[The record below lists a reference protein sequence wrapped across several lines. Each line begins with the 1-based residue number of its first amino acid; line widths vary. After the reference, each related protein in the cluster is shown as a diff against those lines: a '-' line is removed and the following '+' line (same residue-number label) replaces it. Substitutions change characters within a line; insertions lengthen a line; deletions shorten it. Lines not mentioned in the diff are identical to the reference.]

1 MKTKEQIIRQIKLY
15 KFTDEEWQKV
25 YAFCRDN
32 YGTGFNKPFR
42 GKYECDY
49 LKFMDWMDN
58 GFGSG
63 DLVRCGDDS
72 AAIISYAIDDNV
84 YYCAYFD
91 MDNNLII
98 MEDKLYKARNFSRK
112 LLPENEA
119 HKFYDII
126 NQAGYRISVINGVIC
141 KKSPLRIGEARF
153 FSYQGKSLYGV
164 VKGYD
169 DNGAVFGFGY
179 SDDTFINAEIQVPME
194 DVHDIVSS
202 TAEDK
207 MDEEI
212 AAKYHVRWHQALKQL
227 CYLSAR
233 APKGGRYY
241 YLTDKFTFAVTKENY
256 SKVSDMRYEMGNYF
270 NSWED
275 ITAFFMKLKVLRSDM
290 IDKGEIK

>member
-1 MKTKEQIIRQIKLY
+1 M
-15 KFTDEEWQKV
+15 
-25 YAFCRDN
+25 
-32 YGTGFNKPFR
+32 
-42 GKYECDY
+42 
-49 LKFMDWMDN
+49 
-58 GFGSG
+58 
-63 DLVRCGDDS
+63 
-72 AAIISYAIDDNV
+72 
-84 YYCAYFD
+84 
-91 MDNNLII
+91 
-98 MEDKLYKARNFSRK
+98 
-112 LLPENEA
+112 
-119 HKFYDII
+119 
-126 NQAGYRISVINGVIC
+126 IC

-194 DVHDIVSS
+194 DVHDVVSS

-212 AAKYHVRWHQALKQL
+212 AAKYHVRWHQALRQL